1 MNMSESVE
9 ADTLVKLFTLALISV
24 LFSLGVIFLI
34 ASFKP
39 GREYR
44 LGVSATL
51 FIIGTLLSIRLLKSR
66 PKVVKVSVEWSP
78 SGKTVLEEIKC
89 PNCGATL
96 PLPKPGQ
103 DYVKCAYCGT
113 VVKIV
118 EEPKW

>member
-1 MNMSESVE
+1 MNMSEIVRAE
-9 ADTLVKLFTLALISV
+9 TLTKLFILAFISV
-24 LFSLGVIFLI
+24 LFSLGIIFLI

-44 LGVSATL
+44 LGISATL

-78 SGKTVLEEIKC
+78 SGKTALEEIKC

-96 PLPKPGQ
+96 PMPEPGQ
-103 DYVKCAYCGT
+103 DYVKCTYCGT
-113 VVKIV
+113 IVKIV